1 MSGGNENY
9 FKDVV
14 MAPRGLAT
22 GVKKQSNSKSLNNS
36 RFYFPPNP
44 VRLNREISVRD
55 WDTLEENHTRIRFSI
70 LVSRRDADDLKEMK
84 TMLIHISIT
93 LALVIATI
101 AAPYL
106 APGLVAAG
114 AAAIGATT
122 GVVVSAAAVAAATTI
137 ATAALTCG
145 MSVANFTYQ
154 TLATTGTIY
163 DGQVAS
169 ERGGE
174 MEADV
179 ALEAA
184 DMVVGCIPIVG
195 PLFTLG
201 SSVADAA
208 TTGSTAARMA
218 AKVNYLQNF
227 GRWADMSKVQRAIYL
242 LDKGAT
248 VLGLALA
255 GVFMGLNFT
264 VFKAQRER
272 EMAEQYEKMMQEA
285 KDYNQTMD
293 EAIESVRC
301 NEDGLEYDSVKKEC
315 KAEAKE
321 ERVDRL
327 QSPTFLSGAGAII
340 GLYFLLVPGSS
351 LGLTDRK
358 SEETF
363 GGVVVVAC
371 VLAFIA
377 ADMNKN
383 SRLNDAEQATG
394 VPAMRLE
401 NSAMLT
407 KNPKVTCEIEE
418 GKMSCFY
425 ATCSTHEG
433 PGTSDYRRGDPD
445 GCPIGVPI
453 VGMRDRGENTTY
465 LSKKNSDESR
475 AGATSLREAQQMA
488 ITLNNSYRTRM
499 SSRMYDLYR
508 DTTEGLC
515 EILPGQQTCFALRCS
530 AAMSDPINM
539 KGFQSRPRD
548 NGQDNGCPL
557 CVACD
562 TDKYGTECASC
573 LERNGLSRNPDANGS
588 MFEVSPGN
596 EVGWYGR
603 RPWIVARERWGGYSL
618 CQAVETVAE
627 GFRLRVVLNQPEK
640 GWTSKRP
647 VQVCRDYQN
656 FSLSNK
662 CEWTKMYTCPGSQN
676 WREFREITDWQFEA
690 RQANRNDAGFMTWLR
705 QQYREDADELYNYCC
720 AQGMWAAEVSFRST
734 MGLGDIMLQKRAW
747 PPPPP
752 ANPTEFTQCYLSEE
766 DYAWRSTGKGDRDVR
781 MEGECAANPGKF
793 AALKCATKSGCKDWE
808 RCICGGCPGQ
818 VLANIGVGLS
828 MLTPIGAI
836 VGAATNAYGKGIT
849 RFGVA
854 CNAERAP
861 CVAYSDNYNSVTKC
875 RVLGS
880 VKTEFDAEKQ
890 TIAESNASL
899 KEQCLVE
906 KDASEEA
913 CAKKINMS
921 EDFSVDDMMCLSEE
935 RRNKWGG
942 YSGRQTSPF
951 IQHPFSRGVMT
962 SAGVKQVNV
971 PEASS
976 LLTHTGWRGN
986 CSGTEVRTVCS
997 LNVLDKRP
1005 RMARDRLLMGEYLLG
1020 GQELY
1025 SPTGGYRLMLTG
1037 SGTLYILD
1045 HFNTLVW
1052 SQSISS
1058 VSVPD
1063 RRSVRLMLHSDG
1075 VLAIE
1080 VKLSAS
1086 WVRKWSSN
1094 VKRSGECF
1102 AVIQDN
1108 GALVCYQSHSKTD
1121 VPYYSSLPTTNA
1133 KTLARGADRRADPE
1147 SPMKTCVLL
1156 GGYKRDGDNCR
1167 SDAEC
1172 LSGNCHTKRSYSGEA
1187 KYTCGITVAS

>member
-1 MSGGNENY
+1 MSGANENY

-14 MAPRGLAT
+14 MAPRGLAV
-22 GVKKQSNSKSLNNS
+22 GVKEQSNSKSLMNS

-44 VRLNREISVRD
+44 VRLVREISVRD
-55 WDTLEENHTRIRFSI
+55 WDTLEENHTRIRFST
-70 LVSRRDADDLKEMK
+70 LVQRRDADDLKKMQ
-84 TMLIHISIT
+84 TMFIHIAVT

-101 AAPYL
+101 AAPYI
-106 APGLVAAG
+106 APAFVAAG
-114 AAAIGATT
+114 AAAFGATT
-122 GVVVSAAAVAAATTI
+122 GVVVSAAALSAATTI
-137 ATAALTCG
+137 AAAALTCG
-145 MSVANFTYQ
+145 MSAANFTYQ

-163 DGQVAS
+163 DRQVAS
-169 ERGGE
+169 EKGGE
-174 MEADV
+174 LETDI
-179 ALEAA
+179 ALEAV
-184 DMVVGCIPIVG
+184 DMAVGCIPIVG

-201 SSVADAA
+201 SSVVDAA
-208 TTGSTAARMA
+208 TTVGSTAARMA
-218 AKVNYLQNF
+218 AKVNSLQNF
-227 GRWADMSKVQRAIYL
+227 GTWTNMMKVQRAIYV

-264 VFKAQRER
+264 IIRAQQER
-272 EMAEQYEKMMQEA
+272 EMAEQHEKMMQDA
-285 KDYNQTMD
+285 KNYNKTMD
-293 EAIESVRC
+293 DAIESVRC
-301 NEDGLEYDSVKKEC
+301 NEDGLEYDSVNKKC
-315 KAEAKE
+315 KSEAKKDPVN
-321 ERVDRL
+321 RM

-340 GLYFLLVPGSS
+340 GLYLMLVPGSS

-371 VLAFIA
+371 VLSFIA
-377 ADMNKN
+377 ADMNERRR
-383 SRLNDAEQATG
+383 RLKDAQQATG
-394 VPAMRLE
+394 NAPMRLE

-407 KNPKVTCEIEE
+407 KNPRVTCEIEE

-433 PGTSDYRRGDPD
+433 PGTANYRRGDPD

-465 LSKKNSDESR
+465 LSKKNSSESR
-475 AGATSLREAQQMA
+475 AGATSLREAKQMA
-488 ITLNNSYRTRM
+488 LTLNNSYRTRM
-499 SSRMYDLYR
+499 STRMYDLYR

-515 EILPGQQTCFALRCS
+515 EIQPGQQTCFALRCS
-530 AAMSDPINM
+530 MAMSDPINM
-539 KGFQSRPRD
+539 NGFQARPSD

-562 TDKYGTECASC
+562 TDKYGSECASC
-573 LERNGLSRNPDANGS
+573 LERNGLSRNPDANGA

-596 EVGWYGR
+596 EIGWYGR

-618 CQAVETVAE
+618 CQAVDTVAE

-662 CEWTKMYTCPGSQN
+662 CEWTKTYTCPGSQN
-676 WREFREITDWQFEA
+676 WREFREITDWQFDA
-690 RQANRNDAGFMTWLR
+690 KRADRNDSGFMTWLR
-705 QQYREDADELYNYCC
+705 QQYKEDADELYNYCC
-720 AQGMWAAEVSFRST
+720 SQGMWSAEVSFRST

-752 ANPTEFTQCYLSEE
+752 ANPTEWTQCYLSEE
-766 DYAWRSTGKGDRDVR
+766 DYAWRSTGKGNRDVR

-793 AALKCATKSGCKDWE
+793 AAVKCATKSGCKEWE

-818 VLANIGVGLS
+818 VLTNIGVGLS
-828 MLTPIGAI
+828 MLNPIGAI
-836 VGAATNAYGKGIT
+836 VGGATNAYGKGIT

-875 RVLGS
+875 RAYDG
-880 VKTEFDAEKQ
+880 VKTDFEAERQ
-890 TIAESNASL
+890 TIAESNESL
-899 KEQCLVE
+899 KEQCLAAE
-906 KDASEEA
+906 DASEEA

-921 EDFSVDDMMCLSEE
+921 EDFSVDDMLCLSED
-935 RRNKWGG
+935 RRTKWGG

-976 LLTHTGWRGN
+976 LYLQTTSWRGN
-986 CSGTEVRTVCS
+986 CTGSDVRTVCS

-1005 RMARDRLLMGEYLLG
+1005 RMARDRLLIGEYLLG

-1058 VSVPD
+1058 SVSVPD

-1080 VKLSAS
+1080 VKQGQS
-1086 WVRKWSSN
+1086 WMRKWSSN
-1094 VKRSGECF
+1094 VKGGGMCF
-1102 AVIQDN
+1102 AVMQDN
-1108 GALVCYQSHSKTD
+1108 GALVCYRSHSKTD
-1121 VPYYSSLPTTNA
+1121 VPYYSTADSR
-1133 KTLARGADRRADPE
+1133 RGVDRRMDPNG
-1147 SPMKTCVLL
+1147 PMKTCVLR
-1156 GGYKRDGDNCR
+1156 GYKRDGDSCR
-1167 SDAEC
+1167 SDSDC
-1172 LSGNCHTKRSYSGEA
+1172 VSGNCHTKRSYSGEA
-1187 KYTCGITVAS
+1187 RYTCGITVAS